1 MRSFRVPSVP
11 VPEFRLR
18 WLTMTDGKT
27 SMRELPVSYGS
38 LSPFLKLA
46 AKFRSYNIIG
56 EYWCLKYV
64 LQRLYRMKIYSKE
77 CLDFAFSL
85 MSYVEQLRL
94 EFPLII
100 PLADKRSAAPFV
112 LCEATRMFER
122 ADTFDRH
129 ARYSVSLVQLYMQ
142 ASNLFTVLSML
153 CELDDIAIKI
163 QKYCKWRAWY
173 LFNCFKNGETPLPAP
188 KSVMLHLDSFQ
199 SDEERLQCPWKHE
212 EIIPLGVKIG
222 LPIQFWNFFSECEEH
237 CVFFDMLVERF
248 GHFNVVYKL
257 CKSAMHAL
265 ENDNEEDVID
275 KLERALRLA
284 ILIKCGIKACCVVFF
299 EYVIRFVVI
308 LFISIFLNFAT
319 DMNKVIRFIWEDRFM
334 EDATVCFGSK
344 DAVLS
349 LSHSDLDE
357 GSSESLYQ
365 CDEWT
370 SKKGKR
376 EKKDKGYC
384 YLHRLS
390 SEEQLVHIRPKPKK
404 TVFGKL
410 KDKNK
415 EKDKEK
421 EKEQKSKSKSKQ
433 KCKNKAETVA
443 PAAPAR
449 PVFAV
454 PLARALCNNPS
465 YDRVPVPAFV
475 RRCIDYINE
484 NALDQEGLYRV
495 SPSVEELRNA
505 VDNGEE
511 PSFGDAY
518 QAACLLKLFI
528 RELPES
534 LFTEELLDK
543 FEHAAQLKSI
553 AECLGRLCE
562 LIERLP
568 APNKF
573 FLAYF
578 FLHLHEITQR
588 QERNKM
594 TIAKMCFIL
603 QPLFNVSQQLL
614 NAFLQ
619 NPQILF
625 PNPSQTGVALPGIEG
640 EVDEAQVELLE
651 TVGRAERVRVEQ
663 VQVRV
668 AQGSR
673 LYRQQSRA
681 GQVEQFELVQAGQSV
696 RFDQHQLAVVV
707 QMQRSQRAERGEG
720 VVGDVG
726 ELVPSQIQ
734 RVEFGQAGEL
744 VAVDVGD
751 VVAGQI
757 ELAQASH
764 GGERVRLDRRDQ
776 VDAQVEHFE
785 SRQTVE
791 HRTGQVFQKIPRQIQ
806 LDQLSERSEGVAGQR
821 GDGIFLHAQLAQVGQ
836 RRSDHG
842 QRPVVETVAGAQ
854 DQRVDHRQV
863 VERARLE
870 ALQAVVGQVD
880 RAQVFQVGQRPGS
893 ERSNRIVGQFEHF
906 EPLELADHGWHVVQP
921 AAEYGQ
927 LAQGMRDACERA
939 VREVEP
945 LPCAAAE
952 YCQFFGC
959 DVVGLEVAVRH
970 AVAEEVHFA
979 QLDTPNVG
987 SGPAHLV
994 HRFGQRID
1002 GRTEQT
1008 VNHRPLLLIFCRHR
1022 VAVAV
1027 FSGVHWTYISP
1038 LRPASGKSLP
1048 TDPKAILEELAK
1060 QEFLLSHL
1068 HDEIN
1073 SGINDPQK
1081 EEQLWDVQ
1089 RLVTQLKRELKSLK
1103 KKNID
1108 AFNEVE
1114 QESGPCI
1121 EMFEEKQL
1129 LAVHM
1134 DLRNKIEIQRAQI
1147 EELMRQMDDIGGQ
1160 HAVLSARSVA
1170 RFSDAELSPEKKFD
1184 PKWPEQYSALE
1195 DRKRELIE
1203 SIFAVDTLHCK
1214 QYTTYNYTE
1223 CIYCHSHY
1231 YYYYGY
1237 ITTTVAKIQASSCT
1251 ILEHTILI
1259 TLQFSFCNFD

>member
-625 PNPSQTGVALPGIEG
+625 PNVSL
-640 EVDEAQVELLE
+640 
-651 TVGRAERVRVEQ
+651 
-663 VQVRV
+663 
-668 AQGSR
+668 
-673 LYRQQSRA
+673 
-681 GQVEQFELVQAGQSV
+681 
-696 RFDQHQLAVVV
+696 
-707 QMQRSQRAERGEG
+707 
-720 VVGDVG
+720 
-726 ELVPSQIQ
+726 
-734 RVEFGQAGEL
+734 
-744 VAVDVGD
+744 
-751 VVAGQI
+751 
-757 ELAQASH
+757 
-764 GGERVRLDRRDQ
+764 
-776 VDAQVEHFE
+776 
-785 SRQTVE
+785 
-791 HRTGQVFQKIPRQIQ
+791 KK
-806 LDQLSERSEGVAGQR
+806 
-821 GDGIFLHAQLAQVGQ
+821 
-836 RRSDHG
+836 
-842 QRPVVETVAGAQ
+842 
-854 DQRVDHRQV
+854 
-863 VERARLE
+863 
-870 ALQAVVGQVD
+870 
-880 RAQVFQVGQRPGS
+880 
-893 ERSNRIVGQFEHF
+893 
-906 EPLELADHGWHVVQP
+906 
-921 AAEYGQ
+921 
-927 LAQGMRDACERA
+927 
-939 VREVEP
+939 
-945 LPCAAAE
+945 
-952 YCQFFGC
+952 
-959 DVVGLEVAVRH
+959 
-970 AVAEEVHFA
+970 
-979 QLDTPNVG
+979 
-987 SGPAHLV
+987 
-994 HRFGQRID
+994 
-1002 GRTEQT
+1002 
-1008 VNHRPLLLIFCRHR
+1008 
-1022 VAVAV
+1022 
-1027 FSGVHWTYISP
+1027 YISP

>member
-543 FEHAAQLKSI
+543 FEHAAQS
-553 AECLGRLCE
+553 
-562 LIERLP
+562 
-568 APNKF
+568 PNKF

-625 PNPSQTGVALPGIEG
+625 PNVSL
-640 EVDEAQVELLE
+640 
-651 TVGRAERVRVEQ
+651 
-663 VQVRV
+663 
-668 AQGSR
+668 
-673 LYRQQSRA
+673 
-681 GQVEQFELVQAGQSV
+681 
-696 RFDQHQLAVVV
+696 
-707 QMQRSQRAERGEG
+707 
-720 VVGDVG
+720 
-726 ELVPSQIQ
+726 
-734 RVEFGQAGEL
+734 
-744 VAVDVGD
+744 
-751 VVAGQI
+751 
-757 ELAQASH
+757 
-764 GGERVRLDRRDQ
+764 
-776 VDAQVEHFE
+776 
-785 SRQTVE
+785 
-791 HRTGQVFQKIPRQIQ
+791 KK
-806 LDQLSERSEGVAGQR
+806 
-821 GDGIFLHAQLAQVGQ
+821 
-836 RRSDHG
+836 
-842 QRPVVETVAGAQ
+842 
-854 DQRVDHRQV
+854 
-863 VERARLE
+863 
-870 ALQAVVGQVD
+870 
-880 RAQVFQVGQRPGS
+880 
-893 ERSNRIVGQFEHF
+893 
-906 EPLELADHGWHVVQP
+906 
-921 AAEYGQ
+921 
-927 LAQGMRDACERA
+927 
-939 VREVEP
+939 
-945 LPCAAAE
+945 
-952 YCQFFGC
+952 
-959 DVVGLEVAVRH
+959 
-970 AVAEEVHFA
+970 
-979 QLDTPNVG
+979 
-987 SGPAHLV
+987 
-994 HRFGQRID
+994 
-1002 GRTEQT
+1002 
-1008 VNHRPLLLIFCRHR
+1008 
-1022 VAVAV
+1022 
-1027 FSGVHWTYISP
+1027 YISP

-1108 AFNEVE
+1108 AFNE
-1114 QESGPCI
+1114 
-1121 EMFEEKQL
+1121 L

>member
-543 FEHAAQLKSI
+543 FEHAAQSRAQQDDHSENVFHI
-553 AECLGRLCE
+553 ATAFQRVAAVVECFSAE
-562 LIERLP
+562 SANFVSE
-568 APNKF
+568 
-573 FLAYF
+573 
-578 FLHLHEITQR
+578 
-588 QERNKM
+588 
-594 TIAKMCFIL
+594 CFTEKVTD
-603 QPLFNVSQQLL
+603 Q
-614 NAFLQ
+614 
-619 NPQILF
+619 
-625 PNPSQTGVALPGIEG
+625 PSQTGVALPGIEG